1 MSPQQRRDPSGD
13 SPTLAQRA
21 VRRRVAGLE
30 ETAQSDVERLMEAGL
45 ALMVENGGRR
55 GPRVADI
62 VAAAG
67 LSNDAFYRYFG
78 SKDALVEAIV
88 EAGSR
93 TVVSY
98 VRHRIAAVHSPREKL
113 HAGVDAIMKQASD
126 ADLASKTR
134 AVLSNSTMVSSST
147 ATGPRHGTVALVDE
161 LAELF
166 VAPVTGIGATDPPR
180 TARVIATAAV
190 ASMQYYLFRGEVP
203 TDTDLTHL
211 YAFTLAGT
219 TTPHDIPATG

>member
-1 MSPQQRRDPSGD
+1 MSPQHRPDHSGE

-30 ETAQSDVERLMEAGL
+30 ETAQSDVERLMQAGL
-45 ALMVENGGRR
+45 ALMVDSSGRR

-88 EAGSR
+88 EQGSR

-98 VRHRIAAVHSPREKL
+98 VRHRIAAADGPHEKL
-113 HAGVDAIMKQASD
+113 EAGVDAIMKQASD
-126 ADLASKTR
+126 ADLAGKTR
-134 AVLSNSTMVSSST
+134 AVLSNSTMVSTGSRYGT
-147 ATGPRHGTVALVDE
+147 AEFVDE
-161 LAELF
+161 LAALF
-166 VAPVTGIGATDPPR
+166 VASLTDLGAHDPAR
-180 TARVIATAAV
+180 TARVIATTAV

-203 TDTDLTHL
+203 TEDDLAHL
-211 YAFTLAGT
+211 SAFALAG
-219 TTPHDIPATG
+219 ATEQRDASPTA

>member
-1 MSPQQRRDPSGD
+1 MSPQHRRDQSGE

-45 ALMVENGGRR
+45 ALMVENDGRR

-88 EAGSR
+88 EQGSR

-98 VRHRIAAVHSPREKL
+98 VRHRIAAADGPREQL

-134 AVLSNSTMVSSST
+134 AVLSNSTMVSSGT
-147 ATGPRHGTVALVDE
+147 TTGPRHGTVALVDE

-166 VAPVTGIGATDPPR
+166 VAPVAGIGADDPAR
-180 TARVIATAAV
+180 AARVVATTAV

-203 TDTDLTHL
+203 SEDDLTHL
-211 YAFTLAGT
+211 FTFTLAGT
-219 TTPHDIPATG
+219 LPQRDTTPTA